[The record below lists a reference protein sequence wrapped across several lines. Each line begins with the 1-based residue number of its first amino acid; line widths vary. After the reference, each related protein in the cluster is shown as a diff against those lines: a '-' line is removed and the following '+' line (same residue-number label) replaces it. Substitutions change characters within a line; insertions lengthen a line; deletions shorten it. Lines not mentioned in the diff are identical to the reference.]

1 MQALRDA
8 KLVRSEIQ
16 HKIKRLKALKKN
28 AHGSKNEVSSLEK
41 DIAKARYELKMLERK
56 AMTFDLAIDCQ

>member
-16 HKIKRLKALKKN
+16 HKIKRLKLLKK
-28 AHGSKNEVSSLEK
+28 SKHVSQIEVAFLEK
-41 DIAKARYELKMLERK
+41 NIAKARYELKKLERK
-56 AMTFDLAIDCQ
+56 AITFDLAIDCQ